1 MREYMFKLLK
11 TVTLALFIVI
21 AVLNIAEAKEVTV
34 DGVGMDRE
42 SALKDARRNAVEE
55 VIGVFVDSRTLT
67 QNSIVELDTIYVKSS
82 GFIGKVE
89 ILSEGMDNG
98 LYKIRATI
106 NVDQNPNPELL
117 KQVQA
122 VVALNDPRIAVAV
135 FKGDST
141 LHEEDIESAIM
152 DKLISL
158 NFSHVIAPNA
168 VAGLQNVQI
177 LNSLYSGHSIANSA
191 AEFIVLAKCRTT
203 TQGIKIPDFKG
214 GYIDTGLDDG
224 RTELIAK
231 IIRLDTGDI
240 LETFTIETSGIG
252 EGSSTA
258 EREALK
264 NMASQAAEKVDEKF
278 RRIGAKQQ

>member
-1 MREYMFKLLK
+1 MEEFLSKLVK
-11 TVTLALFIVI
+11 VVSFALFIVM
-21 AVLNIAEAKEVTV
+21 VTFNIAEAKEVTV

-82 GFIGKVE
+82 GFIGKVDV
-89 ILSEGMDNG
+89 LSEGMDNG
-98 LYKIRATI
+98 LYKVRATI

-141 LHEEDIESAIM
+141 LHEEAIESAIM

-168 VAGLQNVQI
+168 VAGLQNAQI
-177 LNSLYSGHSIANSA
+177 LNSLYSGHPIANSA
-191 AEFIVLAKCRTT
+191 AEFIVLAKCHTT

>member
-1 MREYMFKLLK
+1 MFKLLK